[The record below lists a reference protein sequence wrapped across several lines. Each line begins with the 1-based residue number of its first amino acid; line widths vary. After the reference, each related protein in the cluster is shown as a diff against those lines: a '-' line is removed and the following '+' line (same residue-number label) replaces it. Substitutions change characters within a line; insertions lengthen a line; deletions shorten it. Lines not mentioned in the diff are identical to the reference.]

1 MWVRSPGQEDP
12 LEEGM
17 ATHPSLL
24 AWRIPWTE
32 EPGGLQSMGSQ
43 RVRHHLATKQEQ
55 QTVVLWPKST
65 SERNSEDSGVILA
78 LCPAEAIAK
87 ASCEKPGPER
97 RAGALGRPCG
107 VGWGGRQERGSGWGT
122 RATVADSCQY
132 MAEPLPYCKVISL
145 QLKKKKKRAPP
156 SSPCSRPSLSHCCSE
171 GEFRVL
177 SARSDTNPE
186 TLEQAVWAL
195 GRWLPCG
202 PVNRPGCCPM
212 LAAGPAL
219 LRSPGAGGPC
229 QPQGLRTMAPQ
240 PVSEVTEGFLSPWCR
255 RSGIQTLRRPH
266 LLSPQLRPLGE
277 VLSVEA
283 LLREL
288 GPVHTRVL
296 KPDPELLMG
305 G

>member
-1 MWVRSPGQEDP
+1 ME
-12 LEEGM
+12 
-17 ATHPSLL
+17 
-24 AWRIPWTE
+24 
-32 EPGGLQSMGSQ
+32 
-43 RVRHHLATKQEQ
+43 
-55 QTVVLWPKST
+55 
-65 SERNSEDSGVILA
+65 
-78 LCPAEAIAK
+78 
-87 ASCEKPGPER
+87 
-97 RAGALGRPCG
+97 
-107 VGWGGRQERGSGWGT
+107 
-122 RATVADSCQY
+122 
-132 MAEPLPYCKVISL
+132 
-145 QLKKKKKRAPP
+145 

-177 SARSDTNPE
+177 SAMSDTNPE

-195 GRWLPCG
+195 GCWLPCG

-229 QPQGLRTMAPQ
+229 QPQGLRTTAPQ
-240 PVSEVTEGFLSPWCR
+240 PVSEATEEFLSPWCC

-277 VLSVEA
+277 VPSVEA
-283 LLREL
+283 LLREP

-296 KPDPELLMG
+296 RPDPELLMG